1 MSRGGS
7 RPGAGRKKG
16 QKDVKP
22 RKGSPGEDEAKKIKQ
37 MLSMAIK
44 AKARFY
50 QEFLI
55 RVANKDGQ
63 QKPLSIAEKR
73 LMGKLG
79 DELEAEKGEKK
90 TEAGST
96 DLEAGEFLRKVWND
110 PQVDMALRIRAA
122 EVAHKEAGG
131 PKGKKDEKKGK
142 AEEAGKGRFAAS
154 RPPLSVVK

>member
-1 MSRGGS
+1 MSRGGA
-7 RPGAGRKKG
+7 RPNAGRKKG

-37 MLSMAIK
+37 MLSMATK

-55 RVANKDGQ
+55 RVANKDDK

-73 LMGKLG
+73 LMEKLG
-79 DELEAEKGEKK
+79 EELQALTGEQK
-90 TEAGST
+90 TQTGTE

-110 PQVDMALRIRAA
+110 PGVDMALRIRAA

-131 PKGKKDEKKGK
+131 PKGKKDEKADRAARAG
-142 AEEAGKGRFAAS
+142 EGRFSAGK
-154 RPPLSVVK
+154 PPIVLVK